1 MIYFTADLHFGDAT
15 VLGGGQRPFAT
26 VRHMNDALI
35 DRINER
41 VIPRD
46 TLYILGDFA
55 CGLSAREVE
64 RLRARIA
71 CKHIRL
77 VLGNHDD
84 ALAASEFA
92 GLFERI
98 TSYEE
103 ILPGYFRGTRAI
115 LSHYPMLSWNGKR
128 RGSIMLHGHIHSSG
142 AAYNRAN
149 RDRGVLRYDVG
160 VDANGYAPVSRDE
173 VLAFFK
179 GAKPRN
185 IAFSL
190 EDGQFAQAFE

>member
-26 VRHMNDALI
+26 VHHMNDVLI

-41 VIPRD
+41 VTPRD

-71 CKHIRL
+71 CEHIRL

-84 ALAASEFA
+84 VLAAPELA
-92 GLFERI
+92 GLFERVAH
-98 TSYEE
+98 YEE
-103 ILPGYFRGTRAI
+103 ILPGYFHGTRAI

-128 RGSIMLHGHIHSSG
+128 RGAIMLHGHIHSSG
-142 AAYNRAN
+142 SAYNRAN
-149 RDRGVLRYDVG
+149 RDRGILRYDVG
-160 VDANGYAPVSRDE
+160 VDANDYAPVSRDE
-173 VLAFFK
+173 TLAFFK
-179 GAKPRN
+179 GVKPRN
-185 IAFSL
+185 VAFAL
-190 EDGQFAQAFE
+190 EDEQFARAFE